1 MHVYATV
8 APSSHELGCEYVL
21 SVILTNFRADNDEI
35 VDRDILVNHVS
46 IRASFQPGVVN
57 F

>member
-46 IRASFQPGVVN
+46 IGAFFQPGVVN